1 LTSVE
6 KAAATTPHQ
15 WQDWYWVCVGGE
27 VLFLPFMLVLGGRW
41 RPKRARQ
48 DAEEHEKKVAEELA
62 ALQAA
67 N

>member
-1 LTSVE
+1 
-6 KAAATTPHQ
+6 
-15 WQDWYWVCVGGE
+15 VGGE
-27 VLFLPFMLVLGGRW
+27 VLFLPFMLILGGRW

-62 ALQAA
+62 ALKAA